1 MLLSAMNTC
10 LCSLLRRF
18 ATLEN
23 SGLLFY
29 NGRFNEKHDFI
40 ALEIQEGQVVLKYS
54 TGRRSVSPTTTPTTN
69 ITSYVHDVNAV
80 AVPLTVRPRG
90 YR

>member
-1 MLLSAMNTC
+1 MNVGFCVCAFLS
-10 LCSLLRRF
+10 F

-40 ALEIQEGQVVLKYS
+40 TLEIQEGQVVLKYS
-54 TGRRSVSPTTTPTTN
+54 TGENHSFAAKQTQT
-69 ITSYVHDVNAV
+69 
-80 AVPLTVRPRG
+80 
-90 YR
+90 

>member
-1 MLLSAMNTC
+1 MHVSF
-10 LCSLLRRF
+10 RF

-40 ALEIQEGQVVLKYS
+40 ALEIQEGQVVFKYS
-54 TGRRSVSPTTTPTTN
+54 TGIVSLCVLLCGFVCMKFVLYKQRP
-69 ITSYVHDVNAV
+69 YVCCCCM
-80 AVPLTVRPRG
+80 LFF
-90 YR
+90 